1 MALQM
6 CYFRELYLS
15 CVVCDVLTA
24 LCLVC
29 VSRCVY
35 LHLTDL
41 LSESGAALRI
51 NTDTLP
57 AHIQRTHTLSRSLSH
72 LSVDRVFSISVGSPS
87 SQADG
92 EQSE

>member
-1 MALQM
+1 MVLQM

-24 LCLVC
+24 LCSVC
-29 VSRCVY
+29 VN

-57 AHIQRTHTLSRSLSH
+57 AHIQHTHTLSRSLSH

-92 EQSE
+92 EHSE